1 MARYKNGINGTFMGK
16 VGTVVGSVWNGLP
29 YMRSAGNPRTAPAG
43 ENEQANRDKFAAA
56 HLWLKPLLPLLRE
69 GFKGYSPTS
78 YGYNAAKSYT
88 LKYGME
94 GGQVQPARVKISLGD
109 LPLSDNL
116 SATIVAVGKIDFIWS
131 TDNTAYSDR
140 NDQVMV
146 LAYHP
151 ESATAIYEIH
161 GAFRH
166 TGIQT
171 LNISTAFA
179 GKTLQLYAA
188 FIAADRSRQ
197 SDSVYLG
204 AINPH

>member
-1 MARYKNGINGTFMGK
+1 MARYKNGINGIFIGK
-16 VGTVVGSVWNGLP
+16 VGTVVGSVWNGIP

-56 HLWLKPLLPLLRE
+56 HTWLKPLLPILRE
-69 GFKGYSPTS
+69 GFKNYSPTS

-88 LKYGME
+88 LKYAMDL
-94 GGQVQPARVKISLGD
+94 GQVQPAQIKISSGD
-109 LPLSDNL
+109 LPVSADLTANL
-116 SATIVAVGKIDFIWS
+116 VAAETIEFTWS
-131 TDNTAYSDR
+131 TASGGYLER
-140 NDQVMV
+140 NDQIVV

-151 ESATAIYEIH
+151 ESGTAIYEIH

-171 LNISTAFA
+171 MDISTAFS
-179 GKTLQLYAA
+179 GKTVQVYAA
-188 FIAADRSRQ
+188 FISADRSRQ

-204 AINPH
+204 AVNPA